1 MAGQAGLGEW
11 EEEKRLGSVGSE
23 GEIKWEWGCS
33 TANGVSS
40 LNISNQN

>member
-1 MAGQAGLGEW
+1 MAGQTGLSEW

-23 GEIKWEWGCS
+23 GEIKWERGCI
-33 TANGVSS
+33 TANGVS